1 MTNTTKVYVFT
12 GLLFVFS
19 YLLTSNLIKSFNKN
33 DFNYVKIGV
42 NVVAVIALVYL
53 IIKYANLENN
63 KKE

>member
-1 MTNTTKVYVFT
+1 MTNTTKVYIYT

-33 DFNYVKIGV
+33 DFNYLKIGV
-42 NVVAVIALVYL
+42 NVVVVISLVYL
-53 IIKYANLENN
+53 IIKYANIENN